1 MRLPLFEYA
10 YLEKS
15 GKKTQAVIDAD
26 SLASAKSKLRE
37 MQVIVTDISLS
48 GKTKKPQINKQ
59 TVLNFTRELMQLLSS
74 GLPLYESLL
83 TIEEKY
89 RKHKG
94 HPIFLDLCDKV
105 KGGVKFSR
113 ALKSHPLIFDTL
125 YVSMVESG
133 ENTGRLDKS
142 LLQLY
147 KVLARNEKFKTQ
159 VRAAMLYPMFL
170 ACFCGVILVGL
181 FLFLVPS
188 MKELFEGRSLH
199 PITKMVLAIS
209 DALNAHAY
217 WFFPFIF
224 VLVLGAVSLLRRPKI
239 KKSVQRGMLF
249 VPLLKKVVQEAV
261 LMRFFRVMSVLLE
274 SGVPIETALKLAKG
288 VMNHPSYEHVI
299 EEAEEGIIEG
309 KRLSKLLRQST
320 LMPPLAI
327 RMMATAEETGTMP
340 EMMMNIAEIYEEM
353 FERSISQFTNLL
365 QPVMLLVLGLMVGV
379 VLLAVLLPM
388 TDVSSII

>member
-1 MRLPLFEYA
+1 MPLYTYV
-10 YLEKS
+10 YL
-15 GKKTQAVIDAD
+15 GKNGKTTQSVIDAD

-37 MQVIVTDISLS
+37 MRVIVTQISLS
-48 GKTKKPQINKQ
+48 DKTKTPQINKQ
-59 TVLNFTRELMQLLSS
+59 ALLNFTRELMQLLSS

-89 RKHKG
+89 LNHKG
-94 HPIFLDLCDKV
+94 HAVFLDLCDKV
-105 KGGVKFSR
+105 KGGVKFSK
-113 ALKSHPLIFDTL
+113 ALRGHPYIFDSL

-147 KVLARNEKFKTQ
+147 KVLARTEKFKKQ
-159 VRAAMLYPMFL
+159 IRAAMLYPVFL
-170 ACFCGVILVGL
+170 ASFCGIILIGL
-181 FLFLVPS
+181 FMFLVPS

-199 PITKMVLAIS
+199 PMTKMVLAIS
-209 DALNAHAY
+209 DALNANAF
-217 WFFPFIF
+217 WFFPTFIIAIF
-224 VLVLGAVSLLRRPKI
+224 GLIYLLRRPEVKKI
-239 KKSVQRGMLF
+239 AQKMMLHI
-249 VPLLKKVVQEAV
+249 PLLKIVIQEAV

-274 SGVPIETALKLAKG
+274 SGVPIEVALKLSKG
-288 VMNHPSYEHVI
+288 VMNHPSYEEVI
-299 EEAEEGIIEG
+299 DRAGKGIVEG
-309 KRLSKLLRQST
+309 KKLSKLLRQSS
-320 LMPPLAI
+320 LMPLLAI
-327 RMMATAEETGTMP
+327 RMMATAEEAGAMP

-388 TDVSSII
+388 TDVSAIM